1 MEQEAAIK
9 KHMSRNFSCIR
20 CKFSTAWERNL
31 RKHMN
36 HGREKLLCQTCPV
49 RFLQKKKVTHFVRH
63 NSETLTKLSC
73 KECDF
78 TNLRKNKLTLSYK
91 HKTHTEAAPFQN
103 EPVQWRWRSPL
114 KRGSQNALDC
124 FSDGDTQLPHH
135 PPLLLPLHQGPLPP
149 RPAHWAVL
157 SPSGIEKQLSMINDK
172 SMRNFHFLYFYIM
185 KLFDLM
191 TKFNSLMFYSFSNH
205 LKKSK
210 HF

>member
-9 KHMSRNFSCIR
+9 KHMSRNFSCTR

-135 PPLLLPLHQGPLPP
+135 PPLLLLPLPP
-149 RPAHWAVL
+149 RPAQPQRYRGCPL
-157 SPSGIEKQLSMINDK
+157 RSSSPSSTTDPWEIST
-172 SMRNFHFLYFYIM
+172 SA
-185 KLFDLM
+185 
-191 TKFNSLMFYSFSNH
+191 TFYSDDKVQ
-205 LKKSK
+205 LVDVL
-210 HF
+210 